1 MTKDI
6 FAVVEEITR
15 STDTDALATVDIS
28 LESNTLSSN
37 EIMKWVRTVHAAY
50 KEQLRNSLG
59 DSIYFFDNKV
69 KETGSGDPRGPVAV
83 DASSDGMSRM
93 KRVMKLN
100 NAPKQLGFL
109 KSPFYSNKTFDN
121 IFGPEVRPFCGFHPQ
136 LLAHRVAVRRSE
148 RSLTAWTFS

>member
-1 MTKDI
+1 M
-6 FAVVEEITR
+6 VEEITR

-69 KETGSGDPRGPVAV
+69 RFMET
-83 DASSDGMSRM
+83 
-93 KRVMKLN
+93 
-100 NAPKQLGFL
+100 
-109 KSPFYSNKTFDN
+109 
-121 IFGPEVRPFCGFHPQ
+121 
-136 LLAHRVAVRRSE
+136 HRRLRR
-148 RSLTAWTFS
+148 LTR